1 MGHIKREELDKAEV
15 VIPVESDMKK
25 IGSLMQPI
33 IDMIINNKV
42 ENIRLSKT
50 RDELLPQ
57 LMNGSLSV
65 DEVKV

>member
-1 MGHIKREELDKAEV
+1 
-15 VIPVESDMKK
+15 MKK